1 MQIFNIWEQ
10 KQQINKNNNKVKKSV
25 NKIREQKQRK
35 EGNKRIFKKEDQKNF
50 TKLIKLKGKAYNLNI
65 NNNKILL

>member
-1 MQIFNIWEQ
+1 MQIFIIWEQ

>member
-1 MQIFNIWEQ
+1 MQIFNIWEE
-10 KQQINKNNNKVKKSV
+10 KQQINKNNIKEKKSV

-50 TKLIKLKGKAYNLNI
+50 TKLIKLKWKANNLKN
-65 NNNKILL
+65 

>member
-1 MQIFNIWEQ
+1 MQIFNICEQ
-10 KQQINKNNNKVKKSV
+10 KQLINKNNNKVKKSV

-65 NNNKILL
+65 NDNKILL